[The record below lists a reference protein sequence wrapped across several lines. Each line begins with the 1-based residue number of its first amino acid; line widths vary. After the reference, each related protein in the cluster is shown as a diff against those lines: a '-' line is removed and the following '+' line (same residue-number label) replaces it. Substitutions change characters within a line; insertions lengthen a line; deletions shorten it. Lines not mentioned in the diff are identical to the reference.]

1 MLLVAYVAAPAQIL
15 SPSTGCTWRDPS
27 SRRVY
32 DLSSFAGR
40 EVSVA
45 ETLNGVDVQ
54 LFASICGNSQH
65 KCKGASYPVVLL
77 ALGDCFSG
85 GELTSQELTATKNG
99 LSIAYSGG
107 SECDALGGT
116 ASARAE
122 LECDPHEPEPFR
134 VVSFTQFSM
143 CAGSVTLRTASAC
156 AVPPECLRAG
166 CPSKLLGNGAC
177 DTPCNSSSCMWDRGD
192 CADMSVRARPTVQHA
207 RPWRSCFPG
216 EVVACARAGGTRG
229 VQTCVAPGL
238 RFAPCDCP
246 AEARARG
253 GSGGGG
259 VSSVLRA
266 VGGALLVRLARTFS
280 AAMVVGGVAAA
291 LLLFAHARS
300 RRVALKAALGMRN
313 AARG

>member
-1 MLLVAYVAAPAQIL
+1 MLLAIATAPAQIL

-107 SECDALGGT
+107 SECDAL
-116 ASARAE
+116 SRAGRAAAA
-122 LECDPHEPEPFR
+122 CSTCRVRSRAYDACGRPPKTPTSPFR
-134 VVSFTQFSM
+134 RRSS
-143 CAGSVTLRTASAC
+143 SPTLRAS
-156 AVPPECLRAG
+156 
-166 CPSKLLGNGAC
+166 
-177 DTPCNSSSCMWDRGD
+177 
-192 CADMSVRARPTVQHA
+192 RPT
-207 RPWRSCFPG
+207 S
-216 EVVACARAGGTRG
+216 
-229 VQTCVAPGL
+229 
-238 RFAPCDCP
+238 
-246 AEARARG
+246 
-253 GSGGGG
+253 
-259 VSSVLRA
+259 
-266 VGGALLVRLARTFS
+266 
-280 AAMVVGGVAAA
+280 
-291 LLLFAHARS
+291 
-300 RRVALKAALGMRN
+300 
-313 AARG
+313 

>member
-1 MLLVAYVAAPAQIL
+1 MLLVAAPAAQIL
-15 SPSTGCTWRDPS
+15 SPSSGCTWRDPS

-122 LECDPHEPEPFR
+122 LP
-134 VVSFTQFSM
+134 
-143 CAGSVTLRTASAC
+143 TASASTRRTTS
-156 AVPPECLRAG
+156 AATRRRA
-166 CPSKLLGNGAC
+166 S
-177 DTPCNSSSCMWDRGD
+177 
-192 CADMSVRARPTVQHA
+192 RATCGR
-207 RPWRSCFPG
+207 WRAISTC
-216 EVVACARAGGTRG
+216 RAS
-229 VQTCVAPGL
+229 
-238 RFAPCDCP
+238 
-246 AEARARG
+246 ARAR
-253 GSGGGG
+253 
-259 VSSVLRA
+259 
-266 VGGALLVRLARTFS
+266 
-280 AAMVVGGVAAA
+280 
-291 LLLFAHARS
+291 S
-300 RRVALKAALGMRN
+300 R
-313 AARG
+313 

>member
-1 MLLVAYVAAPAQIL
+1 MLLVAAPAQIL

-116 ASARAE
+116 
-122 LECDPHEPEPFR
+122 CD
-134 VVSFTQFSM
+134 VSRF
-143 CAGSVTLRTASAC
+143 
-156 AVPPECLRAG
+156 PPPYTPLHRQPNTH
-166 CPSKLLGNGAC
+166 PSI
-177 DTPCNSSSCMWDRGD
+177 
-192 CADMSVRARPTVQHA
+192 
-207 RPWRSCFPG
+207 
-216 EVVACARAGGTRG
+216 
-229 VQTCVAPGL
+229 
-238 RFAPCDCP
+238 
-246 AEARARG
+246 
-253 GSGGGG
+253 
-259 VSSVLRA
+259 
-266 VGGALLVRLARTFS
+266 
-280 AAMVVGGVAAA
+280 
-291 LLLFAHARS
+291 
-300 RRVALKAALGMRN
+300 RRVAYGQSAS
-313 AARG
+313 AARERL

>member
-1 MLLVAYVAAPAQIL
+1 MLLVAAPAQIL

-122 LECDPHEPEPFR
+122 LECDPHEPGRPR
-134 VVSFTQFSM
+134 T
-143 CAGSVTLRTASAC
+143 GSSA
-156 AVPPECLRAG
+156 
-166 CPSKLLGNGAC
+166 
-177 DTPCNSSSCMWDRGD
+177 
-192 CADMSVRARPTVQHA
+192 VRSAQDSRH
-207 RPWRSCFPG
+207 
-216 EVVACARAGGTRG
+216 
-229 VQTCVAPGL
+229 
-238 RFAPCDCP
+238 
-246 AEARARG
+246 RARG
-253 GSGGGG
+253 
-259 VSSVLRA
+259 
-266 VGGALLVRLARTFS
+266 TK
-280 AAMVVGGVAAA
+280 
-291 LLLFAHARS
+291 RS
-300 RRVALKAALGMRN
+300 R
-313 AARG
+313 

>member
-1 MLLVAYVAAPAQIL
+1 VNVNSVESKFFFRRMMWLAATAPAQIL

-122 LECDPHEPEPFR
+122 LECDPHEPGRPR
-134 VVSFTQFSM
+134 T
-143 CAGSVTLRTASAC
+143 GSSA
-156 AVPPECLRAG
+156 
-166 CPSKLLGNGAC
+166 
-177 DTPCNSSSCMWDRGD
+177 
-192 CADMSVRARPTVQHA
+192 VRSAQDSRH
-207 RPWRSCFPG
+207 
-216 EVVACARAGGTRG
+216 
-229 VQTCVAPGL
+229 
-238 RFAPCDCP
+238 
-246 AEARARG
+246 RARG
-253 GSGGGG
+253 
-259 VSSVLRA
+259 
-266 VGGALLVRLARTFS
+266 TK
-280 AAMVVGGVAAA
+280 
-291 LLLFAHARS
+291 RS
-300 RRVALKAALGMRN
+300 R
-313 AARG
+313 